1 MSTDKNLEKIIQE
14 AVGNVLGSTVKIQKP
29 VKEII
34 KTVKNIISEAVI
46 LMPRSFVLKTDVQ
59 SPTTKE
65 NHEKLYKSYVD
76 SFNKISSKLDSVSKQ
91 DAENPNDSEF
101 RRLKIDENHNMN
113 GAKFHELYFMNIG
126 DLNSEIRADSIPFMR
141 LSRDWGTFDQWQL
154 DFRACGMA
162 ATEGWA
168 VCYFDPFKQRYF
180 NCFVEKHNMYIPLM
194 GIPVIILDTWHHAW
208 FYDYPGEKME
218 YLNKSMR
225 ELNWDVIEMRMLASE
240 MSKLNQIYAIQPV
253 ISNKKEDRG
262 ITLGTNTPPLEVTAG
277 KL

>member
-1 MSTDKNLEKIIQE
+1 
-14 AVGNVLGSTVKIQKP
+14 
-29 VKEII
+29 
-34 KTVKNIISEAVI
+34 
-46 LMPRSFVLKTDVQ
+46 
-59 SPTTKE
+59 
-65 NHEKLYKSYVD
+65 
-76 SFNKISSKLDSVSKQ
+76 
-91 DAENPNDSEF
+91 
-101 RRLKIDENHNMN
+101 
-113 GAKFHELYFMNIG
+113 
-126 DLNSEIRADSIPFMR
+126 
-141 LSRDWGTFDQWQL
+141 
-154 DFRACGMA
+154 
-162 ATEGWA
+162 
-168 VCYFDPFKQRYF
+168 
-180 NCFVEKHNMYIPLM
+180 MYIPLM

>member
-1 MSTDKNLEKIIQE
+1 MSTEKNLEKIIQE
-14 AVGNVLGSTVKIQKP
+14 AVGNVLGSTVKLEKP

-34 KTVKNIISEAVI
+34 KTVKNIISEAVV

-168 VCYFDPFKQRYF
+168 ICYFDPFKQRYF

-194 GIPVIILDTWHHAW
+194 GIPVIVMDTWHHAW